1 MHTSPLGYFTCF
13 LVRVFP
19 VLSLMYLAIN
29 SFLPETKKKCIM
41 KDKNIIS
48 TNTIKIPHL
57 SMSSMRMRL
66 CFLTSILLFLCE
78 LFTSISH
85 FSSVFLFPLLNRHCM
100 CHTTEACGFR
110 VFPQKSCRYLQAEK
124 HLLSQWWFPSCLVGE
139 TSVLGVDTRS
149 GLLWF
154 CFQLC
159 WVEFAPPNHQ
169 DPAAR
174 SSCSQE
180 CGVSPEHK
188 SQSPRF
194 YSFTPAFLQVLI
206 LWEGRQN
213 LSLLPRSTLPAPLTE
228 TTVPVQQVINHT
240 LNSTHKS
247 RHPAVT
253 EFLLQWGQSTRWFV
267 I

>member
-1 MHTSPLGYFTCF
+1 
-13 LVRVFP
+13 
-19 VLSLMYLAIN
+19 
-29 SFLPETKKKCIM
+29 
-41 KDKNIIS
+41 
-48 TNTIKIPHL
+48 
-57 SMSSMRMRL
+57 MRMRL

-100 CHTTEACGFR
+100 CHTTEGCGFR

-139 TSVLGVDTRS
+139 TSVLSVDTRS

-159 WVEFAPPNHQ
+159 WVEFAPPKHQ

-206 LWEGRQN
+206 LWERRQN

-247 RHPAVT
+247 RHPVVT